1 MSEPTIDPP
10 CPNEFPWKQAPAGWQ
25 PIASAPRDGTKVWV
39 LIRESSNNIFMGQH
53 RVPAMWN
60 TMERAWYNPYT
71 KQPAWSYHG
80 YIATADAWHPF
91 HEPELPEE
99 TVTYG

>member
-1 MSEPTIDPP
+1 
-10 CPNEFPWKQAPAGWQ
+10 
-25 PIASAPRDGTKVWV
+25 
-39 LIRESSNNIFMGQH
+39 
-53 RVPAMWN
+53 MWN